1 MDIILHNGRVNTLDG
16 AGTVYSAVGAA
27 NGMIAALGTDE
38 ELRRLMG
45 PKTEAAECRYEN
57 RRQLGLSGSQ
67 PRSTGGASRCCA
79 AALSLRRDNW
89 AAGKVKHGGSH
100 PTLYPRVG
108 LPFF

>member
-1 MDIILHNGRVNTLDG
+1 MDIIFYNGSVNTLDG
-16 AGTVYSAVGAA
+16 SGTVCSAVGAA
-27 NGMIAALGTDE
+27 NGMVAALGTDE

-79 AALSLRRDNW
+79 AALSLQRDNW